1 MKLRIIFFSIILLIL
16 NTGSF
21 SYAKIET
28 NIVVKIQNEI
38 ITNYEIKNSIL
49 SSIILAKQ
57 EINQSNINSIKKNSL
72 NTLIQMK
79 LKKIE
84 LSKLDIKLEQSRINN
99 YIESISSRKVE
110 ILKNDFKNN
119 NADFDLFLETIKI
132 ELMWQ
137 RFIYDN
143 YSRKININEK
153 TINDELKQLINN
165 QKNINEI
172 ELYEIEVEIN
182 NNQQVDQ
189 QILEL
194 QNEIKKNGF
203 KSTAMKFSNSN
214 SSMKKGKLGWFDVK
228 TLSKEIY
235 NKVNT
240 LNKGDVSQPIIKQN
254 SILFLKVNDKRDSRL
269 DDKNLARLKENL
281 INKKK
286 NELFNLYSKSHLS
299 KLRNTTLVEYK

>member
-1 MKLRIIFFSIILLIL
+1 M
-16 NTGSF
+16 
-21 SYAKIET
+21 
-28 NIVVKIQNEI
+28 
-38 ITNYEIKNSIL
+38 
-49 SSIILAKQ
+49 
-57 EINQSNINSIKKNSL
+57 
-72 NTLIQMK
+72 
-79 LKKIE
+79 
-84 LSKLDIKLEQSRINN
+84 
-99 YIESISSRKVE
+99 
-110 ILKNDFKNN
+110 
-119 NADFDLFLETIKI
+119 
-132 ELMWQ
+132 
-137 RFIYDN
+137 
-143 YSRKININEK
+143 
-153 TINDELKQLINN
+153 
-165 QKNINEI
+165 
-172 ELYEIEVEIN
+172 
-182 NNQQVDQ
+182 DQ